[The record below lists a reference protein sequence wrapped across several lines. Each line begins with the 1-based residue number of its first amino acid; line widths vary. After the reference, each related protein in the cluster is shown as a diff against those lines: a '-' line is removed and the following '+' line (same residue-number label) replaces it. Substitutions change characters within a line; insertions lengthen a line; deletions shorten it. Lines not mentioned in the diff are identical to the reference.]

1 MLQTRS
7 AVLLAVLVAAA
18 TAAPAE
24 DAALYSSK
32 YDSVDLDKVLAS
44 DRLLNSYFQ
53 CLIADADDRCTADAK
68 YLKEVIPDALTNECN
83 RCRPNQK
90 EGAEKVIKFLINNKP
105 DMWEKLEAKYD
116 PQGVYKKRYQNEFE
130 RVKGGKDQEPY
141 SSKYD
146 NVNLDEVLASERLLN
161 SYFECLI
168 ANTEERCTADAKY
181 LKEVIPDALTNG
193 CSRCRPNQREGADK
207 VIKFLIKNKP
217 DMWNKLEA
225 KYDPEGV
232 YRKKY
237 QKEYEMAKREGNNEP
252 YSSKYDNVNLDEVLA
267 SERLLNSYFE
277 CLMANT
283 EERCTADAKYLK
295 EVIPD
300 ALTNGC
306 SRCKPNQREGA
317 EKVIRFLVKNKPDM
331 WNKLEAKY
339 DPEGIYKK
347 SYQSEFERVK
357 GGKDQ
362 EPYSSKYDNVNLD
375 EVLASERLLNNYFE
389 CLIADTE
396 ERCTADAKYLKEVIP
411 DALTNGC
418 SRCRPNQRDGA
429 DKVIRFLIK
438 NKPDMW
444 KKLEAKY
451 DPEGVYGKKYQ
462 SEYERVKRGEAPI
475 ERSKTSQDNEPY
487 SSKYDNVN
495 LDEVLKSDRLL
506 SNYFQCLMDENEE
519 RCTADAK
526 YLKEVIPDAL
536 NNGCSRCRPNQREG
550 AEKVIKYLMK
560 NKPDMWN
567 KLEAKY
573 DPDGTYRKK
582 YQNEY
587 DMAKSGQDNEPYS
600 SKYDNVNLDEV
611 LASERLLNNYFECL
625 MADTEDRCTADAK
638 YLKEVI
644 PDALTNGCSRC
655 RPNQRE
661 GAEKVIKHLMKNKPD
676 MWNKL
681 EAKYDPDGTYR
692 KKYQNE
698 YDMAK
703 SGQDN
708 EPYSSKY
715 DNVNLDEVLA
725 SERLLN
731 SYFECLIADT
741 DDRCTAEAKYLKEV
755 IPDALKNG
763 CSRCRPNQRE
773 GAEKVIKHL
782 INKKPDMWN
791 KLEAKY
797 DPEGVY
803 SKKYQSDYERVK
815 GQKEADMYSSKYDNV
830 NLDEVLR
837 SDRLLDS
844 YFRCL
849 IENTED
855 HCTADAKYL
864 KEVIPDALTNGCNRC
879 RPNQRDGAEKVIR
892 HLIKNKPAMWNE
904 LEAKYDPEGIYRAKY
919 QKDYERVKV

>member
-7 AVLLAVLVAAA
+7 AVLLAVLAAAA
-18 TAAPAE
+18 TAAPAD

-53 CLIADADDRCTADAK
+53 CLISDADDRCTADAK

-90 EGAEKVIKFLINNKP
+90 EGAEKVIKFLINNKQ

-130 RVKGGKDQEPY
+130 RVKGGKGQEPY

-146 NVNLDEVLASERLLN
+146 SVNLDEVLASERLLN

-168 ANTEERCTADAKY
+168 ADTEERCTADAKY
-181 LKEVIPDALTNG
+181 LKEVIPDALTTG
-193 CSRCRPNQREGADK
+193 CSRCRQNQREGADK

-237 QKEYEMAKREGNNEP
+237 QKEYEMAKKEGNN
-252 YSSKYDNVNLDEVLA
+252 
-267 SERLLNSYFE
+267 
-277 CLMANT
+277 
-283 EERCTADAKYLK
+283 
-295 EVIPD
+295 
-300 ALTNGC
+300 
-306 SRCKPNQREGA
+306 
-317 EKVIRFLVKNKPDM
+317 
-331 WNKLEAKY
+331 
-339 DPEGIYKK
+339 
-347 SYQSEFERVK
+347 
-357 GGKDQ
+357 

-389 CLIADTE
+389 CLMADTE
-396 ERCTADAKYLKEVIP
+396 DRCTADAKYLKEVIP

-462 SEYERVKRGEAPI
+462 SEYERVKRGEVAI
-475 ERSKTSQDNEPY
+475 ERSKTGQDNEPY
-487 SSKYDNVN
+487 SSKYDSVN

-536 NNGCSRCRPNQREG
+536 
-550 AEKVIKYLMK
+550 
-560 NKPDMWN
+560 
-567 KLEAKY
+567 
-573 DPDGTYRKK
+573 
-582 YQNEY
+582 
-587 DMAKSGQDNEPYS
+587 
-600 SKYDNVNLDEV
+600 
-611 LASERLLNNYFECL
+611 
-625 MADTEDRCTADAK
+625 
-638 YLKEVI
+638 
-644 PDALTNGCSRC
+644 
-655 RPNQRE
+655 
-661 GAEKVIKHLMKNKPD
+661 
-676 MWNKL
+676 
-681 EAKYDPDGTYR
+681 
-692 KKYQNE
+692 
-698 YDMAK
+698 
-703 SGQDN
+703 
-708 EPYSSKY
+708 
-715 DNVNLDEVLA
+715 
-725 SERLLN
+725 
-731 SYFECLIADT
+731 
-741 DDRCTAEAKYLKEV
+741 
-755 IPDALKNG
+755 KNG

-791 KLEAKY
+791 QLEAKY

-803 SKKYQSDYERVK
+803 GKKYQSDYERVK
-815 GQKEADMYSSKYDNV
+815 SQKETDMYSSKYDNV

-879 RPNQRDGAEKVIR
+879 RPNQRDGAEKVIK

-904 LEAKYDPEGIYRAKY
+904 LEAKYDPEGIYRTKY
-919 QKDYERVKV
+919 QNDYERVKV